1 MPLWANKAVEDF
13 PVNLL
18 EFVHSWL
25 RLKPSCVVLSY
36 LPWRTSGE
44 VLLLPPSP
52 PSSAGVRLWSCT
64 WEKPELRTTAMSWIH
79 TPLYLLHLSAG
90 EREGC
95 LLVILYP
102 RSAGLTSPP
111 LCIRTALSSPSQ
123 TEAVFWH
130 CSVMNKREKH
140 QGLERWESPWHHCK
154 LVCASRIEA
163 GKESSPCRAVYAA
176 AAGLLLVSCLQSY
189 TFTLE
194 VSGAIR
200 DLNFMLLGK
209 NIRP

>member
-1 MPLWANKAVEDF
+1 MGKQSHW
-13 PVNLL
+13 
-18 EFVHSWL
+18 
-25 RLKPSCVVLSY
+25 RLSCRPTWICTQLAQAQAFMCCVVLPALKDFRRS
-36 LPWRTSGE
+36 S
-44 VLLLPPSP
+44 PSPTP

-64 WEKPELRTTAMSWIH
+64 WEKPELRTTAMSWTH

-102 RSAGLTSPP
+102 RSAGLTSPL

-123 TEAVFWH
+123 TEAVFCH

-140 QGLERWESPWHHCK
+140 QGLECWESPWHHCK